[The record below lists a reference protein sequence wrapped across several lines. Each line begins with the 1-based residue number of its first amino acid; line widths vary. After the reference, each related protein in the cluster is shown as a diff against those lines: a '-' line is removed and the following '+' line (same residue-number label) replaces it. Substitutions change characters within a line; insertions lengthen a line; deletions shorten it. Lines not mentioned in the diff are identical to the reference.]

1 MKTMIMKMMMLRVMT
16 VIEDQMICIRN
27 ESRLDKTNKEIKGY
41 TGFNKYTGIPK
52 MSTFLIWGY

>member
-1 MKTMIMKMMMLRVMT
+1 MKTMIMMMMMLRVMT

-27 ESRLDKTNKEIKGY
+27 ESRLDKTNKDTQDLI
-41 TGFNKYTGIPK
+41 NIQDIPK